1 MGAPDGQGGPG
12 ATATAFPQ
20 VPAQSLPP
28 ASLLRRLAAMMYDS
42 LLLLA
47 LLMIVTACFLPFTGG
62 EAVRWQTF
70 PLLTLLY
77 WCALAGTV
85 LVYFGLP
92 WTARGQ
98 TLAMTTWRLRL
109 QRDDGCLP
117 TWRDVALRLAAS
129 VLSWLPAGLGF
140 IWVLFDRER
149 RAWHDSLSGTRV
161 VVLPKRPRRAKRP

>member
-1 MGAPDGQGGPG
+1 MGSPLENSVPEGTAPAGLAASPE
-12 ATATAFPQ
+12 
-20 VPAQSLPP
+20 SLPA
-28 ASLLRRLAAMMYDS
+28 ASLLRRLAAMLYDS

-62 EAVRWQTF
+62 EAVRWESF

-98 TLAMTTWRLRL
+98 TLAMTTWRLRV
-109 QRDDGCLP
+109 QRDDGCLL
-117 TWRDVALRLAAS
+117 TWRDVAVRLSAS
-129 VLSWLPAGLGF
+129 LLSWLPAGLGF
-140 IWVLFDRER
+140 LWILFSRDR
-149 RAWHDSLSGTRV
+149 RAWHDALSGTRV
-161 VVLPKRPRRAKRP
+161 VALPKRSRPAKRR

>member
-1 MGAPDGQGGPG
+1 MGASDDRTETGSTTTAGPR
-12 ATATAFPQ
+12 T
-20 VPAQSLPP
+20 PAESLQT
-28 ASLLRRLAAMMYDS
+28 ASLLRRLAAMTYDS

-47 LLMIVTACFLPFTGG
+47 LLMIVTACFLPLTGG

-98 TLAMTTWRLRL
+98 TLAMTTWRLRVK
-109 QRDDGCLP
+109 RDDGCLP

-140 IWVLFDRER
+140 LWVLFNRER
-149 RAWHDSLSGTRV
+149 RAWHDSLSGTRI
-161 VVLPKRPRRAKRP
+161 VVLPKRSRKAKPL

>member
-1 MGAPDGQGGPG
+1 MSATPAHGVPEKTAGAGLAAAPE
-12 ATATAFPQ
+12 
-20 VPAQSLPP
+20 SLPP
-28 ASLLRRLAAMMYDS
+28 ASLPRRLAAMLYDS

-47 LLMIVTACFLPFTGG
+47 LLMIVTAFFLPFTGG
-62 EAVRWQTF
+62 EAVRWQAF

-77 WCALAGTV
+77 WCALAGAV

-98 TLAMTTWRLRL
+98 TLAMTTWRLRV
-109 QRDDGCLP
+109 QRDDGCLL
-117 TWRDVALRLAAS
+117 TWRDVAVRLSAS
-129 VLSWLPAGLGF
+129 LLSWLPAGLGF

-149 RAWHDSLSGTRV
+149 RAWHDALSGTRV

>member
-1 MGAPDGQGGPG
+1 MNPAPGHGVPE
-12 ATATAFPQ
+12 ATAGTG
-20 VPAQSLPP
+20 PAASPESLPA

-62 EAVRWQTF
+62 EAVRWQSF

-77 WCALAGTV
+77 WCALAGAV

-98 TLAMTTWRLRL
+98 TLAMTTWRLRV
-109 QRDDGCLP
+109 QRDDGGLL
-117 TWRDVALRLAAS
+117 TWRDVAVRLLAS
-129 VLSWLPAGLGF
+129 LLSWLPAGLGF

-149 RAWHDSLSGTRV
+149 RAWHDALSGTRV
-161 VVLPKRPRRAKRP
+161 VVLPKRPRRAKQP

>member
-1 MGAPDGQGGPG
+1 VAAPAGP
-12 ATATAFPQ
+12 AEPEALA
-20 VPAQSLPP
+20 AADSLPA
-28 ASLLRRLAAMMYDS
+28 ASLPRRLASMMYDG

-62 EAVRWQTF
+62 EAVRWQAF

-77 WCALAGTV
+77 WCALAGAV

-92 WTARGQ
+92 WTARGH
-98 TLAMTTWRLRL
+98 TLAMTTWRLRV

-129 VLSWLPAGLGF
+129 ILSWLPAGLGF
-140 IWVLFDRER
+140 IWVLFNRER

-161 VVLPKRPRRAKRP
+161 VVLPKRPRRARRS